1 MRLLLVD
8 DDEPLMNALANELIQ
23 QRYAVD
29 IALDSESCRDFLAL
43 FDYDLA
49 VLDVGLPQVD
59 GITLCQQLR
68 TEGHSLPILM
78 LSAEDGSAQKVAALN
93 AGADDYVVKPFDFAE
108 LTARI
113 HALLRRDRH
122 VLPTVLQWGALSLNP
137 QTFEAAYREHPLHL
151 TPKEFA
157 LLEQFLRHSDLVFSI
172 DAIIENLWSFEDPPS
187 EYAVRTHIKGLR
199 QKLTAVGAPKDAIE
213 TVYGVGYRLNPT
225 SPAPTQV
232 APSASPSPATPDATA
247 ALARAWTDYR
257 DAAEER
263 LRAIEAAIAALQ
275 SGHCERELRQRAA
288 AKAHQLVGSL
298 GSFGF
303 TEGSAIV
310 RPMERLLEGHDR
322 LAPAHIE
329 TLSQGALS
337 LRQLLNTATP
347 QPNPTPQYP
356 QLEGHSVLLLES
368 DRATAESLCEAARA
382 VGLEVIATATSPEAR
397 EAIATERFSAAI
409 VHLICDRDDAC
420 ATDGTI
426 LLEELHCM
434 QPPVP
439 TVVVLEGGNLPTRLE
454 IARSGGHV
462 VSYPA
467 APESVLE
474 AISLLLQPIGAGAGV
489 LVVDDDPQFL
499 SALQRDL
506 APWQFQLATLDDPTR
521 FWQVL
526 EDAVPD
532 VLVLDVAMPDVSGIE
547 LCQMLRSDLRWQ
559 QLPAIFLTAREDAE
573 TQNRAFASGADD
585 FIVKPVAARE
595 LAHRILNRLERAR
608 LRSSPILSAS
618 AASEANVQR

>member
-1 MRLLLVD
+1 
-8 DDEPLMNALANELIQ
+8 
-23 QRYAVD
+23 
-29 IALDSESCRDFLAL
+29 
-43 FDYDLA
+43 
-49 VLDVGLPQVD
+49 
-59 GITLCQQLR
+59 QLR

-382 VGLEVIATATSPEAR
+382 AGLEVIATATSPEAR
-397 EAIATERFSAAI
+397 EAIATERFSAAV

>member
-8 DDEPLMNALANELIQ
+8 DDEPLMDALANELIQ

-382 VGLEVIATATSPEAR
+382 AGLEVIATATSPEAR
-397 EAIATERFSAAI
+397 EAIATERFSAAV
-409 VHLICDRDDAC
+409 VHLICDLDDAC

>member
-49 VLDVGLPQVD
+49 VLDVGLPLVD

-368 DRATAESLCEAARA
+368 DRAAADSLCEAARA
-382 VGLEVIATATSPEAR
+382 VGLEVTVTATSPEAW
-397 EAIATERFSAAI
+397 EAIATERFSAAV
-409 VHLICDRDDAC
+409 VHLTCDRDDVC

-462 VSYPA
+462 VSHPA

-474 AISLLLQPIGAGAGV
+474 AISLLLQPIGAGASV

-608 LRSSPILSAS
+608 LRSSPILSVS